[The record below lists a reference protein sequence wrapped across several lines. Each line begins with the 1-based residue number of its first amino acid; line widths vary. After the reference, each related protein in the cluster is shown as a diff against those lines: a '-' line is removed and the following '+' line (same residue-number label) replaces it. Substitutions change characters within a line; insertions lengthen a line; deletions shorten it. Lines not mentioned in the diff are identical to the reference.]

1 VLRAITSAAIIAG
14 GQATRFGGQDKSRL
28 VIEGRPIIVR
38 QVDVLQR
45 VASELLVVGG
55 APDRFADLALRVV
68 PDECPGTGPLGG
80 VYTALLAASNDRVI
94 VVGCDLPFL
103 HAGLLGRLA
112 ALAGAERDGAWVR
125 GPRGLEPLLGCYR
138 RDARLAI
145 LQTLTA
151 GQLQLNRLG
160 TVLRMAEVGEDEL
173 RTFGRPERLLAN
185 VNSPADYARVQYPP
199 S

>member
-1 VLRAITSAAIIAG
+1 MLRAATSAAIIAG

-28 VIEGRPIIVR
+28 IIDGRSIIVR

-55 APDRFADLALRVV
+55 APGRFADLGLPVV
-68 PDECPGTGPLGG
+68 PDGIPGTGPIGG
-80 VYTALLAASNDRVI
+80 VYTALDAASNDRVI

-103 HAGLLGRLA
+103 DAGLLGRLA
-112 ALAGAERDGAWVR
+112 ALADAERDGAWVR
-125 GPRGLEPLLGCYR
+125 GPRGLEPLLACYR
-138 RDARLAI
+138 RQARPAI
-145 LQTLTA
+145 RQAITA
-151 GQLQLNRLG
+151 GLLQLHQLG

-173 RTFGRPERLLAN
+173 STFGRPDRLLAN